1 MFQGD
6 YHQRSTRFYL
16 RAKPNRRAMHKTR
29 SPFFTPRLTS
39 TKRAGSPFYSA
50 IFSLCF
56 AATFSISVQAAQ
68 VTAAIAANFSGTMK
82 QLKPLF
88 EQQSGHRLVT
98 SFASSGTLFA
108 QIHNGAPFDIFLSA
122 DTQRPRE
129 LIKEGLAVADSRF
142 IYATG
147 QLVLWTDQP
156 VLIDPQGNVLRAG
169 DWQQKGIR
177 HIAIANP
184 KTAPYGRAAL
194 QTLITMGLDDATKPY
209 RVTGQNIAQ
218 TFQFV
223 ASGNAQLGFIA
234 QAQLLALPES
244 QRGSHWLVP
253 KEMHE
258 PIQQMAVMLNRGGA
272 NSAAEAFL
280 QFLQSP
286 EAKAIIRARGYR

>member
-1 MFQGD
+1 
-6 YHQRSTRFYL
+6 
-16 RAKPNRRAMHKTR
+16 MHKTR
-29 SPFFTPRLTS
+29 SQFFTPRLAS
-39 TKRAGSPFYSA
+39 TRRVGSPFYTA

-56 AATFSISVQAAQ
+56 AATLSFNVQAEQ
-68 VTAAIAANFSGTMK
+68 LTAAIAANFAGTMK

-88 EQQSGHRLVT
+88 EQHSGHRLVT

-108 QIHNGAPFDIFLSA
+108 QIHNGAPFDVFLSA

-129 LIKEGLAVADSRF
+129 LIKEGLAVADSSF

-147 QLVLWTDQP
+147 KLVLWSSQP
-156 VLIDPQGNVLRAG
+156 ELIDRQGNILRAG
-169 DWQQKGIR
+169 HWQQKGIR

-194 QTLITMGLDDATKPY
+194 QTLKTMQLVDATQPY

-234 QAQLLALPES
+234 QTQLLALAES
-244 QRGSHWLVP
+244 ERGSHWPVP
-253 KEMHE
+253 KTMHE
-258 PIQQMAVMLNRGGA
+258 PIQQMAIMLNRGRD
-272 NSAAEAFL
+272 NKAAEAFL
-280 QFLQSP
+280 KFMQSP
-286 EAKAIIRARGYR
+286 QAQDVIRARGYQQ